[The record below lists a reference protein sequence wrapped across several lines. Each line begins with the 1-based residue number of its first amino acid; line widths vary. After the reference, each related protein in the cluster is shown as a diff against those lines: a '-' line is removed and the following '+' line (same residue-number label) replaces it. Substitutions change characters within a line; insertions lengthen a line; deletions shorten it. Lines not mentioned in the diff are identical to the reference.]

1 LEISDV
7 YKKFWRL
14 FVRHATRLVKQLAT
28 IRFAPEGAAAHPQF
42 FGRRAFFCGKMEA
55 DALSQ
60 PFDMLSIDSTT
71 DRVVV
76 MPDPMAD
83 DSMPREAAA
92 SEVEDLVFVDETP
105 VRDNAEEEDKMPVDG
120 ESNNGDSNS
129 STSARSGGPA
139 RFMIRHI
146 HGTTSASSQSLALT
160 ASFAHVIWSVGS
172 ERGGHSVLPS

>member
-1 LEISDV
+1 
-7 YKKFWRL
+7 
-14 FVRHATRLVKQLAT
+14 
-28 IRFAPEGAAAHPQF
+28 
-42 FGRRAFFCGKMEA
+42 MEA

-71 DRVVV
+71 DRVAV

-120 ESNNGDSNS
+120 ESNNGDSNP